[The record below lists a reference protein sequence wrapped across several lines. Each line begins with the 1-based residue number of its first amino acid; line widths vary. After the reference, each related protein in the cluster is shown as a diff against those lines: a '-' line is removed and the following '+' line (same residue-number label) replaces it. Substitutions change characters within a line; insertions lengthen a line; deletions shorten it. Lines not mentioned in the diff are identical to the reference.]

1 MAGFT
6 LMMDDERPVPRERK
20 PGIGVDPSK
29 LDMTPHI
36 REGVP
41 MPPATEED
49 IMRYKFLMGPNSPLA
64 SSSVSPTGS
73 SNLQVAMDS
82 MRPDSFLHTYMADN
96 NLVSSLDPQG
106 ELLLRAL
113 QKGEIGDPNS
123 PRIKKA
129 IEDLQRQKYGAGGR
143 AQNQEV
149 MGPVE
154 QEFARFADPEDGTLV
169 AADPVDKAAHGP
181 QMTRSQFSNYMEMRN
196 PGYKD
201 RRDALRMRLIN
212 AGILPRV

>member
-1 MAGFT
+1 
-6 LMMDDERPVPRERK
+6 MMDDERPVPRERK

-181 QMTRSQFSNYMEMRN
+181 QMTREQFTKYMNMRN
-196 PGYKD
+196 PGFTS
-201 RRDALRMRLIN
+201 RTDALRMRLIN

>member
-6 LMMDDERPVPRERK
+6 LMMDDERPVPRNRK

-82 MRPDSFLHTYMADN
+82 MRPNSFLHTYMADN

-129 IEDLQRQKYGAGGR
+129 IEDLQREKYGAGGR

-169 AADPVDKAAHGP
+169 AADPIDKAAYGP
-181 QMTRSQFSNYMEMRN
+181 AMTRSQFSDYNELRS

-201 RRDALRMRLIN
+201 RRDALRMRLMN

>member
-6 LMMDDERPVPRERK
+6 LMMDDERPVPRKRK

-73 SNLQVAMDS
+73 SNLQVGS
-82 MRPDSFLHTYMADN
+82 
-96 NLVSSLDPQG
+96 
-106 ELLLRAL
+106 
-113 QKGEIGDPNS
+113 
-123 PRIKKA
+123 
-129 IEDLQRQKYGAGGR
+129 
-143 AQNQEV
+143 
-149 MGPVE
+149 
-154 QEFARFADPEDGTLV
+154 
-169 AADPVDKAAHGP
+169 
-181 QMTRSQFSNYMEMRN
+181 
-196 PGYKD
+196 
-201 RRDALRMRLIN
+201 
-212 AGILPRV
+212 

>member
-1 MAGFT
+1 
-6 LMMDDERPVPRERK
+6 MMDDERPVPRERK

>member
-1 MAGFT
+1 
-6 LMMDDERPVPRERK
+6 MMDDERPVPRKRK

-169 AADPVDKAAHGP
+169 AADPSFVIPREVSP
-181 QMTRSQFSNYMEMRN
+181 QEVKQINRRVISDYEKKKEML
-196 PGYKD
+196 
-201 RRDALRMRLIN
+201 RRGLLAPLLR
-212 AGILPRV
+212 GV

>member
-6 LMMDDERPVPRERK
+6 LMMDDERPVPRKRK

>member
-1 MAGFT
+1 
-6 LMMDDERPVPRERK
+6 MMDDERPVPRNRK

-82 MRPDSFLHTYMADN
+82 MRPNSFLHTYMADN

-129 IEDLQRQKYGAGGR
+129 IEDLQREKYGAGGR

-169 AADPVDKAAHGP
+169 AADPIDKAAYGP
-181 QMTRSQFSNYMEMRN
+181 AMTRSQFSDYNELRS

-201 RRDALRMRLIN
+201 RRDALRMRLMN

>member
-1 MAGFT
+1 
-6 LMMDDERPVPRERK
+6 MMDDERPVPRKRK

-196 PGYKD
+196 PGFKS
-201 RRDALRMRLIN
+201 RTDALRLRLIN

>member
-1 MAGFT
+1 
-6 LMMDDERPVPRERK
+6 MMDDERPVPRKRK

-181 QMTRSQFSNYMEMRN
+181 QMTREQFSKYMEMRN
-196 PGYKD
+196 PGFKS
-201 RRDALRMRLIN
+201 RTDALRMRLIN

>member
-1 MAGFT
+1 M
-6 LMMDDERPVPRERK
+6 
-20 PGIGVDPSK
+20 
-29 LDMTPHI
+29 
-36 REGVP
+36 
-41 MPPATEED
+41 
-49 IMRYKFLMGPNSPLA
+49 YNN
-64 SSSVSPTGS
+64 GS

-154 QEFARFADPEDGTLV
+154 QEFARFADPEDGILV

-196 PGYKD
+196 PGFKS
-201 RRDALRMRLIN
+201 RTDALRLRLIN

>member
-1 MAGFT
+1 
-6 LMMDDERPVPRERK
+6 MMDDERPVPRKRK